1 MNVKTSNDKNESK
14 VLRFSDLQNG
24 LPKIHSTE
32 VKNQGT
38 GPRLVGIQDEAK
50 RKLAE
55 KIIKSGKSF

>member
-1 MNVKTSNDKNESK
+1 MNSKTSNGKHESK
-14 VLRFSDLQNG
+14 VLRFSELQNG

-32 VKNQGT
+32 VQKQRSE
-38 GPRLVGIQDEAK
+38 PRLVGIQDEAK